1 MKPTEAQIQAV
12 LRKANHDPRKLAIAY
27 LKAQSRAKSEGSR
40 ANIHE
45 GINDIWSVLGEA
57 VSKKGEKP

>member
-1 MKPTEAQIQAV
+1 MEPTEAQIQEV

-27 LKAQSRAKSEGSR
+27 LKAQARAKSERSR

-57 VSKKGEKP
+57 VSKNGYKP